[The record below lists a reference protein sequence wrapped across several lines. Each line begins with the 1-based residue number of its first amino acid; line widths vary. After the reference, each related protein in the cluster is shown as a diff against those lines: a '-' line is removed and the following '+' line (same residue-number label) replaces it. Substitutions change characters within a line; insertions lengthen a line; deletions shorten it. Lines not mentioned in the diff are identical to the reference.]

1 VIGDEFLDIR
11 ELIVVQSVAEIDHC
25 FCQRCAFIPAK
36 FEIMDICDTNQN
48 HHTELDLAM
57 IGTAETNKK
66 SLAKIVLTLKEPI
79 GKTKE
84 SFVRTE

>member
-1 VIGDEFLDIR
+1 MG
-11 ELIVVQSVAEIDHC
+11 
-25 FCQRCAFIPAK
+25 
-36 FEIMDICDTNQN
+36 ICDTNQN

-57 IGTAETNKK
+57 IGIDETNKK

>member
-1 VIGDEFLDIR
+1 MT
-11 ELIVVQSVAEIDHC
+11 S
-25 FCQRCAFIPAK
+25 PAK
-36 FEIMDICDTNQN
+36 FEIMDICDTNQS

-57 IGTAETNKK
+57 IGIDETNKK
-66 SLAKIVLTLKEPI
+66 NRAKSVLTLKEPI

>member
-1 VIGDEFLDIR
+1 MAL
-11 ELIVVQSVAEIDHC
+11 LTS
-25 FCQRCAFIPAK
+25 PAK
-36 FEIMDICDTNQN
+36 FEIMDTCDTNQN

-57 IGTAETNKK
+57 IGIDETNKK
-66 SLAKIVLTLKEPI
+66 SLAKSVLILKEPI